1 MLLLKSTQIMT
12 NLGTNYISIAKDV
25 FEDEINSLKLVKDNI
40 DSSFISAVD
49 IIKGKVPPGRVVVIG
64 LGKSGHI
71 GNKIAASLASTGTPS
86 FFVHAAEAG
95 HGDLGM
101 ITKEDV
107 VLAISY
113 SGTGSELETV
123 IGYTKRN
130 GIPLLSMTKASPSVL
145 FDASDYNLNITITR
159 EACPLGLAPTASS
172 TACLVMGDAIAL
184 TLMQARGFSEVDYA
198 QTHPHGALGRK
209 LLLSVSEIMVQG
221 ENIPIL
227 DQKLT
232 IKEAI
237 LKISQFGLGVG
248 VVVDSRMIPVG
259 VFTDGDI
266 RRVLDNE
273 TNLRETVVSDA
284 MTKNFQK
291 INQTK
296 LAVEAVSLMEQNRI
310 DSLPVIGSDYSLV
323 GVITL
328 KDLLS
333 YGII

>member
-1 MLLLKSTQIMT
+1 MNENQYLSKYSV
-12 NLGTNYISIAKDV
+12 LGKKV
-25 FEDEINSLKLVKDNI
+25 FDDEINSLRLVKSRINESF
-40 DSSFISAVD
+40 DSCIK
-49 IIKGKVPPGRVVVIG
+49 IIKQRVPPGRVVVMG
-64 LGKSGHI
+64 VGKSGHI

-101 ITKEDV
+101 ITKDDV

-113 SGTGSELETV
+113 SGSSIELETV
-123 IGYTKRN
+123 IGYSKRN
-130 GIPLLSMTKASPSVL
+130 GIPLISMTKNSPSIL
-145 FDASDYNLNITITR
+145 LDASDYNLDITIIK

-172 TACLVMGDAIAL
+172 TSALVMGDAL
-184 TLMQARGFSEVDYA
+184 TLSLMQARGFGKEDYA
-198 QTHPHGALGRK
+198 QTHPHGALGIK
-209 LLLSVSEIMVQG
+209 LLLSVEDIMVKG

-227 DQKLT
+227 KENET
-232 IKEAI
+232 IKESI

-248 VVVDSRMIPVG
+248 IVVDSRMMPVG

-273 TNLRETVVSDA
+273 TNLRETVVGEA
-284 MTKNFQK
+284 MTKDFQN
-291 INQTK
+291 IDQTK
-296 LAVEAVSLMEQNRI
+296 LAVEAVSLMEQCRI
-310 DSLPVIGSDYSLV
+310 DSLPVIGGDHSLV

-333 YGII
+333 SGII

>member
-1 MLLLKSTQIMT
+1 MNNKDL
-12 NLGTNYISIAKDV
+12 NYISISKNV
-25 FEDEINSLKLVKDNI
+25 FDEEINSLKIVKDNI
-40 DSSFISAVD
+40 DESFISAIE
-49 IIKGKVPPGRVVVIG
+49 IIKNKVPPGRVVVIG
-64 LGKSGHI
+64 LVSQVHI

-130 GIPLLSMTKASPSVL
+130 GIPLLSMTKETPSVL
-145 FDASDYNLNITITR
+145 FDASDYNLNITVTR

-172 TACLVMGDAIAL
+172 TACLVMGDALAL

-232 IKEAI
+232 IKESI
-237 LKISQFGLGVG
+237 LRISQFGLGVG
-248 VVVDSRMIPVG
+248 IVVDSRMMPVG

-273 TNLRETVVSDA
+273 ANLRETLVGEA
-284 MTKNFQK
+284 MTKDFQK

-310 DSLPVIGSDYSLV
+310 DSLPVIDANNSLV

-333 YGII
+333 SGII